1 MKEYLA
7 TFHTHLAALMT
18 VKTFEQHGVC
28 GRLAP
33 VPRSVSSS
41 CGTCMFY
48 SAETPMTEF
57 LDEDAEGVFE
67 ITASGY
73 DRVFENE

>member
-18 VKTFEQHGVC
+18 LKNFEQHGVK

-48 SAETPMTEF
+48 AAETPLTEL

-67 ITASGY
+67 TEGGAY
-73 DRVFENE
+73 KRVYEND